1 MGEVLL
7 FKRKKELP
15 KAMEEEIHRIAK
27 DYMEV
32 LYAAFEYFEDER
44 NSHEEME
51 EVNSLVVSAY
61 ADGIEKAIN
70 KLAED

>member
-1 MGEVLL
+1 MGKVLL
-7 FKRKKELP
+7 FKQKKELP
-15 KAMEEEIHRIAK
+15 KAMEEELHRVAK
-27 DYMEV
+27 EYMEV
-32 LYAAFEYFEDER
+32 LYAAFEYFEDEC

-70 KLAED
+70 ELAED

>member
-27 DYMEV
+27 DYMEA
-32 LYAAFEYFEDER
+32 LYAAFEYFEDECD
-44 NSHEEME
+44 SYEELE

-70 KLAED
+70 ESAED

>member
-7 FKRKKELP
+7 FKQKKELP
-15 KAMEEEIHRIAK
+15 KAMEEELHRIAK

-32 LYAAFEYFEDER
+32 LYAAFEYFEDEC
-44 NSHEEME
+44 NSHEEMK

>member
-1 MGEVLL
+1 MGIMGEVLL
-7 FKRKKELP
+7 FKQKKELP
-15 KAMEEEIHRIAK
+15 KAI
-27 DYMEV
+27 
-32 LYAAFEYFEDER
+32 
-44 NSHEEME
+44 E

>member
-7 FKRKKELP
+7 FKQKKELP

-32 LYAAFEYFEDER
+32 LYAAFDYFEDEC
-44 NSHEEME
+44 NSYEELE
-51 EVNSLVVSAY
+51 AVNNLVVSAY

-70 KLAED
+70 ELAED

>member
-7 FKRKKELP
+7 FKQKKELP
-15 KAMEEEIHRIAK
+15 KAMEEELHRIAK

-32 LYAAFEYFEDER
+32 LYAAFEYFEDEC

>member
-7 FKRKKELP
+7 FKQKKELP
-15 KAMEEEIHRIAK
+15 KAMEEELHRIAK

-32 LYAAFEYFEDER
+32 LYAAFEYFEDEC

-51 EVNSLVVSAY
+51 KVNSLVVSAY